1 MLEWNTE
8 HQNGDTYVVNRTV
21 AAALDD
27 LTQTQRER
35 LFYIEVKAF
44 FCGDL
49 TRADIERR
57 FGVKPAASARDLSTY
72 RRLASQNLFYDAGQR
87 KYATTDRFAPLFE
100 HSADRVLTWFRSGFG
115 DNMDQKLKR
124 TVPCESA
131 SDLVKPDIDTLATLT
146 RAIAGR
152 RQVKVNYLSL
162 TSGASTKTLCPLA
175 LADTGL
181 RWHLRAY
188 DRERGRF
195 ADFALT
201 RIVKA
206 KSIEQAI
213 PVEEQIESDVQWARI
228 VHVELIPHP
237 GIAHPK
243 AIEADFMM
251 NEGVLALDMRAP
263 LVGYALRRWAV
274 DCSPDHKLD
283 PKEHHL
289 WLRNPQTL
297 YGVESATL
305 APGFAVT

>member
-1 MLEWNTE
+1 M
-8 HQNGDTYVVNRTV
+8 VNKTIL
-21 AAALDD
+21 AALDG

-57 FGVKPAASARDLSTY
+57 FGVKPAASARDLVTY
-72 RRLASQNLFYDAGQR
+72 RRLAPQNLFYDAGQR

-100 HSADRVLTWFRSGFG
+100 HSAERVLTWFRAGFG
-115 DNMDQKLKR
+115 DNLDQKLKR

-131 SDLVKPDIDTLATLT
+131 SDLVKPDLQTLATLT

-152 RQVKVNYLSL
+152 HQVKVSYLSL

-206 KSIEQAI
+206 KAIDQPI
-213 PVEEQIESDVQWARI
+213 PVDEQIESDAQWARF
-228 VHVELIPHP
+228 VHIELVPHP
-237 GIAHPK
+237 KIAYPK

-251 NEGVLALDMRAP
+251 TNGVLALDMRAP
-263 LVGYALRRWAV
+263 LVGYALRRWSV
-274 DCSPDHKLD
+274 DCSPEHSLD

-289 WLRNPQTL
+289 CLNNPQTL
-297 YGVESATL
+297 YGVESAAL
-305 APGFAVT
+305 APGYSVSHRDTV

>member
-1 MLEWNTE
+1 MIKK
-8 HQNGDTYVVNRTV
+8 QV
-21 AAALDD
+21 ASELGE

-72 RRLASQNLFYDAGQR
+72 RRLAPNNLVYDAGQR
-87 KYATTDRFAPLFE
+87 NYATTDSFAPLFE
-100 HSADRVLTWFRSGFG
+100 HSAERILTWFKAGFG

-131 SDLVKPDIDTLATLT
+131 SNLVNPDIEILATLT

-152 RQVKVNYLSL
+152 HQVKVNYVSL
-162 TSGASTKTLCPLA
+162 TSGNSTKTLSPLA

-188 DRERGRF
+188 DQDRERF

-206 KSIEQAI
+206 KGIERSIPPEQ
-213 PVEEQIESDVQWARI
+213 QIEADVQWARI
-228 VHVELIPHP
+228 VHLELVPHP
-237 GIAHPK
+237 GILHPQ
-243 AIEADFMM
+243 AIEADFVMVD
-251 NEGVLALDMRAP
+251 GVLSLDMRAP
-263 LVGYALRRWAV
+263 LVGYALRRWSV
-274 DCSPDHKLD
+274 DCSENHSLD
-283 PKEHHL
+283 PKSHHL
-289 WLRNPQTL
+289 WLRNSQTL
-297 YGVESATL
+297 YGVESAAL
-305 APGFAVT
+305 APGYLGKETSDESL

>member
-1 MLEWNTE
+1 LVKKQVSVELSE
-8 HQNGDTYVVNRTV
+8 
-21 AAALDD
+21 
-27 LTQTQRER
+27 LTQIQRER

-57 FGVKPAASARDLSTY
+57 FGVKPAASSRDLSTY
-72 RRLASQNLFYDAGQR
+72 RRLAPNNLNYDAGQR
-87 KYATTDRFAPLFE
+87 KYATTDSFSPLFE
-100 HSADRVLTWFRSGFG
+100 HSAERVLTWLKAGFG
-115 DNMDQKLKR
+115 DSMDQKLKR

-131 SDLVKPDIDTLATLT
+131 SNLVNPDIETLACLT

-162 TSGASTKTLCPLA
+162 TSCASTKILCPLA

-206 KSIEQAI
+206 KATDQPI
-213 PVEEQIESDVQWARI
+213 PAEEQIESDVQWARI
-228 VHVELIPHP
+228 VHIELVPHP

-243 AIEADFMM
+243 AIESDFRMTNGM
-251 NEGVLALDMRAP
+251 LALDMRAP
-263 LVGYALRRWAV
+263 LVGYALRRWSV
-274 DCSPDHKLD
+274 DCSTKHTLD

-289 WLRNPQTL
+289 WLKNSQTL
-297 YGVESATL
+297 YGVESAPL
-305 APGFAVT
+305 APGYSNNEATDEPL

>member
-1 MLEWNTE
+1 M
-8 HQNGDTYVVNRTV
+8 
-21 AAALDD
+21 
-27 LTQTQRER
+27 
-35 LFYIEVKAF
+35 
-44 FCGDL
+44 
-49 TRADIERR
+49 
-57 FGVKPAASARDLSTY
+57 
-72 RRLASQNLFYDAGQR
+72 
-87 KYATTDRFAPLFE
+87 
-100 HSADRVLTWFRSGFG
+100 LTWFRSGFG

-131 SDLVKPDIDTLATLT
+131 SDLVKPDIETLATLT

-162 TSGASTKTLCPLA
+162 SSGASTKTLCPLA

-206 KSIEQAI
+206 KAIDQPI
-213 PVEEQIESDVQWARI
+213 PVEEQIESDVQWARL
-228 VHVELIPHP
+228 VHIELVPHP
-237 GIAHPK
+237 GIAYPK

-251 NEGVLALDMRAP
+251 NDGVLALDMRAP

-305 APGFAVT
+305 APGFPVT